1 MRRSHLLIAFI
12 TVSFAFVSAPLSA
25 AGQGGTV
32 RGRVADSTG
41 VPIAGAVVVLD
52 PGGQRAVS
60 RDNGEYVISRVP
72 PGTYTLVAWH
82 ERLGELSRQ
91 VAVVDDKPVSA
102 TFEYAKP

>member
-1 MRRSHLLIAFI
+1 MRRSDLLIAFV
-12 TVSFAFVSAPLSA
+12 TVFLAVVSTPLSA

-60 RDNGEYVISRVP
+60 RDNGEYVMSRVP
-72 PGTYTLVAWH
+72 SGAYTV
-82 ERLGELSRQ
+82 RVR
-91 VAVVDDKPVSA
+91 
-102 TFEYAKP
+102 